1 MSEGHDPW
9 AAMRQPQFQLYAAG
23 RLASATAMTLI
34 NATVAYQ
41 VFRISDSAFQLGMI
55 GLARF
60 LPALGLASWAVRLR
74 TRTTGGGSRWRPRW
88 CRSLARC
95 CCWG

>member
-60 LPALGLASWAVRLR
+60 LPSPWA
-74 TRTTGGGSRWRPRW
+74 
-88 CRSLARC
+88 
-95 CCWG
+95 